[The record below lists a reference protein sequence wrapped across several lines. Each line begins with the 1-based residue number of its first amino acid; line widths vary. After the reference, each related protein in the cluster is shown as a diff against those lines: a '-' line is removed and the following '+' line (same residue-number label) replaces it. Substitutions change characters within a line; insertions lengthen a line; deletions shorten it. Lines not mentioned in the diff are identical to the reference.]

1 MKARN
6 YIQQL
11 MLLLIPVGLL
21 TACTSDEEG
30 VSIRDNNWA
39 ADISIRDS
47 YRSRKYQ
54 LRDSNEFHNTITY
67 VIAFS
72 GSVEINISAYVIT
85 STQKP
90 AAKGP

>member
-1 MKARN
+1 M
-6 YIQQL
+6 I
-11 MLLLIPVGLL
+11 ISVPEDISFVII
-21 TACTSDEEG
+21 SVPEDI
-30 VSIRDNNWA
+30 SIRDNNWA

-72 GSVEINISAYVIT
+72 GSVRNQYISLRDNFHAKT
-85 STQKP
+85 SCERSIK
-90 AAKGP
+90 